1 MGIRPSAGAV
11 KVAMVLKPV
20 RGNSCNSKTRHKKA
34 ASGPENLAI
43 SQTLLSSTSFLG
55 SELHEVVPLESARK
69 TASGVPDGSD
79 TAEGVE
85 TSQPRKSVKDHR
97 EVPENVLIVA
107 VEKLRNLSA
116 VSI

>member
-1 MGIRPSAGAV
+1 MGVRPSAGAV

-20 RGNSCNSKTRHKKA
+20 RGKSCNFKTRHKKA
-34 ASGPENLAI
+34 ASDPENLAI
-43 SQTLLSSTSFLG
+43 SQPLTTSFLG

-69 TASGVPDGSD
+69 TASGVPD

-85 TSQPRKSVKDHR
+85 TKQPRVSVKDHR
-97 EVPENVLIVA
+97 EVPENVLKVA